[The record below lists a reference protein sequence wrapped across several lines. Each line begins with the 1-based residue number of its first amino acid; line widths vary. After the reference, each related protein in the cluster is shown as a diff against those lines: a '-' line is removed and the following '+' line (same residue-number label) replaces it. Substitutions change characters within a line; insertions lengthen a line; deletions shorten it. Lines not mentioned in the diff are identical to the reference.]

1 MVVGHLGFAF
11 LPAEEDH
18 LSTHPAREVHQAPVQ
33 VLEEDAQGGQVTGVG
48 FQGAQE
54 EAGLLLQGP
63 SFQPASL
70 GKPGL
75 HLGELLP
82 GLPHLGEDPLDLG
95 QEGIGLFLGE
105 DAGKHT

>member
-1 MVVGHLGFAF
+1 MVMGYLGFAF

-18 LSTHPAREVHQAPVQ
+18 LTPDPGGEVHQAAVQ
-33 VLEEDAQGGQVTGVG
+33 VLEEDAEGGQVTGVG

-63 SFQPASL
+63 SFQPAGL

-75 HLGELLP
+75 HFGELLP
-82 GLPHLGEDPLDLG
+82 VLPHLGEDPPDLG
-95 QEGIGLFLGE
+95 QEGIGLFLGK